1 MDGNIATDRIYGF
14 NCKTVISETQLTVHP
29 SFGHVIFTS
38 AMTETSMKTTI
49 KYCCE

>member
-1 MDGNIATDRIYGF
+1 MNGNIATDRIYGF

-29 SFGHVIFTS
+29 SGSVIFIS
-38 AMTETSMKTTI
+38 AMTETSMKTII